1 MKVPVNYIL
10 LEGTDLSGKT
20 TLYNNIHRN
29 TGFEWNIQDRSAL
42 SMLCYARQYG
52 RDPARWRE
60 QLSEEINNL
69 NNRHIVLMP
78 DEATILKRLA
88 ERGDEFQDAKS
99 IIALREIFEQEVA
112 MISHYPNVL
121 VVRTPMGHQDLVDH
135 CIRWIRESMERTTKQ
150 LADDVRAHAEASDGE
165 TFRLNVDLNL
175 GTGFHERNLTCL
187 DVKEEAEYYSRIR
200 NAFNGKIMR
209 EVHGINEYNRVQ
221 EERSR
226 RFIHAEDTCISLL
239 HAMVRQR
246 KLHMTAVLRSS
257 NVVKTLPHDLDFLYL
272 LTQDAFREIGVA
284 PVLESVMHLSIQ
296 SAHLVP

>member
-20 TLYNNIHRN
+20 TLYNSIHRN

-42 SMLCYARQYG
+42 SMLCYARQYD
-52 RDPARWRE
+52 RDPTRWRE
-60 QLSEEINNL
+60 QLREEINNL

-78 DEATILKRLA
+78 DEATILTRLA
-88 ERGDEFQDAKS
+88 DRGDEFQDAHS
-99 IIALREIFEQEVA
+99 IIKLRGIFEEEVA
-112 MISHYPNVL
+112 LISGYPNVL
-121 VVRTPMGHQDLVDH
+121 VVRTPMGHQDLAGH
-135 CIRWIRESMERTTKQ
+135 CILWVRESMERSTKQ
-150 LADDVRAHAEASDGE
+150 LADDVQAHAEASGGE

-175 GTGFHERNLTCL
+175 GTGFHERNLACL
-187 DVKEEAEYYSRIR
+187 DVEDEREYYSRIR
-200 NAFNGKIMR
+200 DAFSEKIMS
-209 EVHGINEYNRVQ
+209 EVRGSNEYRKEQ
-221 EERSR
+221 DERSR

-272 LTQDAFREIGVA
+272 VTQDAIREIGVERS
-284 PVLESVMHLSIQ
+284 LESVIHLSIQ

>member
-20 TLYNNIHRN
+20 TLYNSIHRN

-42 SMLCYARQYG
+42 SMLCYARQYD

-60 QLSEEINNL
+60 QLREEINNL

-78 DEATILKRLA
+78 DEATILTRLA
-88 ERGDEFQDAKS
+88 DRGDEFQDAQS
-99 IIALREIFEQEVA
+99 IIKLRGIFEEEVA
-112 MISHYPNVL
+112 LISGYPNVL
-121 VVRTPMGHQDLVDH
+121 VVRTPMGHQDLADH
-135 CIRWIRESMERTTKQ
+135 CILWVRESMERTTKQ
-150 LADDVRAHAEASDGE
+150 LADDVQMHAAASGGE
-165 TFRLNVDLNL
+165 TFRLSVDLNL
-175 GTGFHERNLTCL
+175 GSGFPERNLACL
-187 DVKEEAEYYSRIR
+187 DVEDEREYYSRIR
-200 NAFNGKIMR
+200 DAFSEKIMS
-209 EVHGINEYNRVQ
+209 EVRGSNEYRKEQ
-221 EERSR
+221 DERSR
-226 RFIHAEDTCISLL
+226 RFVHAEDTCISLL

-272 LTQDAFREIGVA
+272 VTQDAIREIGVA
-284 PVLESVMHLSIQ
+284 RNLESVIHLSIQ

>member
-1 MKVPVNYIL
+1 VKVPVNYIL

-20 TLYNNIHRN
+20 TLYNNIHRS

-52 RDPARWRE
+52 RDPERWRE
-60 QLSEEINNL
+60 QLREEINNL

-78 DEATILKRLA
+78 DEETILRRLA

-99 IIALREIFEQEVA
+99 IIRLRSIFEEEVSL
-112 MISHYPNVL
+112 ISHYPNVL
-121 VVRTPMGHQDLVDH
+121 VVRTPMGHQDLADH
-135 CIRWIRESMERTTKQ
+135 CIRWVRESMERTTAQ
-150 LADDVRAHAEASDGE
+150 LADDVRSHAAASGGE
-165 TFRLNVDLNL
+165 TYRLNVDLNL
-175 GTGFHERNLTCL
+175 GTGFHERNLDCL
-187 DVKEEAEYYSRIR
+187 EVEEEREYYFKIR
-200 NAFNGKIMR
+200 TALSGKIMR
-209 EVHGINEYNRVQ
+209 EVRGLNEYSRIQ
-221 EERSR
+221 DEKSR

-272 LTQDAFREIGVA
+272 LTQDAHREIGVA

>member
-1 MKVPVNYIL
+1 MKVPVNYVL

-60 QLSEEINNL
+60 QLKEEINNL

-88 ERGDEFQDAKS
+88 ERGDEFQDARS

-121 VVRTPMGHQDLVDH
+121 VVRTPMGHQDLADH
-135 CIRWIRESMERTTKQ
+135 CVRWIRESVERTTKQ
-150 LADDVRAHAEASDGE
+150 LADDVRAHAEAAGGE

-175 GTGFHERNLTCL
+175 GTGFHELNLTCL
-187 DVKEEAEYYSRIR
+187 EVDEEREYYSRIR
-200 NAFNGKIMR
+200 SGFSGKIIR
-209 EVHGINEYNRVQ
+209 EVRGINEYNRIQ
-221 EERSR
+221 DERSR
-226 RFIHAEDTCISLL
+226 RFIYAEDTCISFL
-239 HAMVRQR
+239 HAMVRQH
-246 KLHMTAVLRSS
+246 KLHMTATLRSS
-257 NVVKTLPHDLDFLYL
+257 NVTKTFPHDLDFLYL

>member
-20 TLYNNIHRN
+20 TLYNSIHRN

-42 SMLCYARQYG
+42 SMLCYARQYD
-52 RDPARWRE
+52 RDPTRWRE
-60 QLSEEINNL
+60 QLREEINNL

-78 DEATILKRLA
+78 DEATILARLA
-88 ERGDEFQDAKS
+88 DRGDEFQDAQS
-99 IIALREIFEQEVA
+99 IIRLRGIFEEEVA

-121 VVRTPMGHQDLVDH
+121 VVRTPIGHQDLADH
-135 CIRWIRESMERTTKQ
+135 CIQWVRETMERSTKQ
-150 LADDVRAHAEASDGE
+150 LADDVQAHAEASGGE
-165 TFRLNVDLNL
+165 TFRLSVDLDL
-175 GTGFHERNLTCL
+175 GSGFPERNLACL
-187 DVKEEAEYYSRIR
+187 DVEDEREYYSRIR
-200 NAFNGKIMR
+200 DAFSEKIMS
-209 EVHGINEYNRVQ
+209 EVRGSNEYRKEQ
-221 EERSR
+221 DERSR

-239 HAMVRQR
+239 HAMVRRR

-272 LTQDAFREIGVA
+272 VTQDAIREIGVERS
-284 PVLESVMHLSIQ
+284 LESVIHLSIQ

>member
-20 TLYNNIHRN
+20 TLYNNIHRS

-52 RDPARWRE
+52 RDPEPWRE
-60 QLSEEINNL
+60 QLREEINNL

-78 DEATILKRLA
+78 DEETILQRLA
-88 ERGDEFQDAKS
+88 DRGDEFQDAES
-99 IIALREIFEQEVA
+99 IIKLRDIFWQEVA

-121 VVRTPMGHQDLVDH
+121 VVRAPMSHQDLADH
-135 CIRWIRESMERTTKQ
+135 CIRWVRESMERTTKQ
-150 LADDVRAHAEASDGE
+150 LAKDVEAHAEASGGE
-165 TFRLNVDLNL
+165 TFRLSVDLNL
-175 GTGFHERNLTCL
+175 GAGFHELNLACL
-187 DVKEEAEYYSRIR
+187 EVDEEREYYSRIR
-200 NAFNGKIMR
+200 SSFSGKIMR
-209 EVHGINEYNRVQ
+209 EVRGINEYSRIQ
-221 EERSR
+221 DERSR
-226 RFIHAEDTCISLL
+226 RFIHAEDTCIALL

-246 KLHMTAVLRSS
+246 KLHMTATLRSS
-257 NVVKTLPHDLDFLYL
+257 NVTKTLPHDLDFLYL

-284 PVLESVMHLSIQ
+284 PTLESVMHLSIQ